1 MKPIKKKKPINP
13 TKRTLTYK
21 DIQSAREA
29 LQNGQTTLP
38 ELVEQYISAIETGN
52 EEINAFTSFQFDTAR
67 RKAEVI
73 QKKIEDGTA
82 GPLAGAIMGIK
93 EVICQNG
100 ELTTCG
106 SKMLANLESVYDA
119 SVIERL
125 TEADAIF
132 IGRVNMD
139 EFAMGSS
146 TENSYFKPTKN
157 PHDTSRV
164 PGGSSGGSAAA
175 VAADMVNSSLGSD
188 TGGSIRQPA
197 SFCGVVGVKPTYGRV
212 PRYGLVAYASSF
224 DCIGPFANTV
234 YDAALILN
242 SIAGADDRDATTSDV
257 PVPDYTKVVTQP
269 NAKIKVGIPEEYFGN
284 GLDAEVKEKVM
295 ASLNEMEV
303 QGAEL
308 VPIHLPHLKYAIATY
323 YILATAE
330 ASSNLARFDGIRYG
344 HRADFKKIKED
355 LAKEEQALKLA
366 EKSAEAV
373 EKAQLIEELE
383 GMDTGLARLYKQSR
397 AEGFGMEVKR
407 RIMLGTYVLSAGYY
421 DAYYGKAQ
429 KVRRLIKNDFTE
441 AFKTVD
447 VIASPTAPT
456 TAFKLG
462 ENQDDP
468 VQMYLN
474 DIYTISANL
483 AGICGASIPAGFDSN
498 NLPVGIQFMADSFQ
512 EEKLFNAAALAERIA
527 VKA

>member
-1 MKPIKKKKPINP
+1 M
-13 TKRTLTYK
+13 TYK
-21 DIQSAREA
+21 DIKSAQEA
-29 LQNGQTTLP
+29 LKKGEVTLVD
-38 ELVEQYISAIETGN
+38 LVEHYISKIESDN
-52 EEINAFTSFQFDTAR
+52 PEIKAFTTFQFDKAR
-67 RKAEVI
+67 QQAEKI
-73 QKKIEDGTA
+73 QQKINDGTA
-82 GPLAGAIMGIK
+82 GSLAGAILGIK

-100 ELTTCG
+100 EKTTAS
-106 SKMLANLESVYDA
+106 SKMLADFESVYDA
-119 SVIERL
+119 AVIERL
-125 TEADAIF
+125 QKEDAIF
-132 IGRVNMD
+132 IGRTNMD

-146 TENSYFKPTKN
+146 TENSFMGATKN

-175 VAADMVNSSLGSD
+175 VAADFVNATLGSD

-197 SFCGVVGVKPTYGRV
+197 SFCGVVGIKPTYGRV
-212 PRYGLVAYASSF
+212 PRYGLIAYASSF
-224 DCIGPFANTV
+224 DCIGPFSNTV
-234 YDAALILN
+234 YDSALILN
-242 SIAGADDRDATTSDV
+242 AIAGVDDRDASTSDI
-257 PVPDYTKVVTQP
+257 PVPDYTASVTKP
-269 NAKIKVGIPEEYFGN
+269 NSKIKIGIPEEYFGE
-284 GLDAEVKEKVM
+284 GLDEQVKVKVM
-295 ASLNEMEV
+295 DALKKLEEA
-303 QGAEL
+303 GAEL

-330 ASSNLARFDGIRYG
+330 ASSNLARFDGVRYG

-366 EKSAEAV
+366 EKTAEAA
-373 EKAQLIEELE
+373 EKAELVE
-383 GMDTGLARLYKQSR
+383 DLAAMDTGLARLYKQSR

-441 AFKTVD
+441 AFKKVD

-483 AGICGASIPAGFDSN
+483 AGICGASIPVGFDDK
-498 NLPVGIQFMADSFQ
+498 NLPVGLQFMADSFQ
-512 EEKLFNAAALAERIA
+512 EEKLFNASALVERNLNA
-527 VKA
+527 